1 MLLSKTWFSHSP
13 YPFCR
18 RRFVWCRPSFVMHWK
33 WWRLK
38 RNKQI
43 IKKKECLLK
52 TKAENFKIR
61 YTRRRQNAGKKS
73 LKVEKSKHNW
83 KIGVIWWFFSYFPTL
98 YAAIGWDQSVYSSLL
113 CRVLCLTFLFVSW
126 LNVLLVS
133 DSESPMCTL
142 HWCINI
148 YAYVCHCHDIMVYL
162 HGDVSTFFGIV
173 STCAIVLRCTSLYS
187 LTVSP
192 SKPVLCVCVYA
203 NTLQAHNSLVH

>member
-13 YPFCR
+13 YPFGR

-113 CRVLCLTFLFVSW
+113 CCVLCLTFLFVSW

-148 YAYVCHCHDIMVYL
+148 
-162 HGDVSTFFGIV
+162 
-173 STCAIVLRCTSLYS
+173 R
-187 LTVSP
+187 
-192 SKPVLCVCVYA
+192 LCVPLSWHYGLFARWCEHVFRHCFNVRYCS
-203 NTLQAHNSLVH
+203 SLHFSIFTHSQSIKACFVCLCIC